1 MKFVLYSSSTW
12 KYLVF
17 LIQIIFQSFSTGNIT
32 IPEHF
37 QWLETSVASAS
48 RLYCPKCCPHACGKY
63 EFIPESSK
71 VALCCAEYAKPF
83 WNFPKYSHLQ
93 TNLHMEYNDDFSELY
108 IKQPKPINSVT
119 LYVLRYN
126 GKRLLSCL
134 PYNICEYH
142 DLVTVNLSDNKIQN
156 LPNISCLLNLDTLD
170 LSKNNIRNINSSSFS
185 QLIFLRYLDLS
196 DNFISYLKPGAFNY
210 RPGSL
215 MHIKMRRNRL
225 YSIDLTNFHLGYWF
239 YEVDYA
245 QNKIS
250 EITNKLNWNV
260 FRKDKLVGGG
270 YVKFKANYL
279 SHFPTPKE
287 FGLRNMNQAYILA
300 FSYSYQFGDNPWH
313 CDCSLFQYIKSIEL
327 ASLKFKGFI
336 KNNLTCS
343 SPPQV
348 KGYTVGDST
357 GNSSF
362 YDLLI
367 CNITMKNKCPP
378 RCYCFQQPSKKR
390 VVVNCYFSHRS
401 KLPIQV
407 PDFDNLDIN
416 LSRNKIKTV
425 EYLIY
430 LRRTKSIDLSY
441 NRIVEIDPLIFEIKT
456 LTIINLYQ
464 NRIKVLD
471 KSVRQKSP
479 CNIAFGEIKIVC
491 TCEMLWIKIWLERGN
506 SQSCNKNHVTCEIKS
521 KQKDAMLLSKEDF
534 CPVESNDSFFL
545 IALPVATLLICF
557 VIYQRF
563 KYEIKLVV
571 RKIQNQSNATIMNS
585 EIDFDV
591 YISLNIENN
600 AGTAWAIHTLNVYL
614 EQHGMKTCIPYRDF
628 EPGGIQVE
636 QIYKNI
642 IRSRFYIVVLTE
654 DYQESQFKI

>member
-1 MKFVLYSSSTW
+1 
-12 KYLVF
+12 
-17 LIQIIFQSFSTGNIT
+17 
-32 IPEHF
+32 
-37 QWLETSVASAS
+37 
-48 RLYCPKCCPHACGKY
+48 
-63 EFIPESSK
+63 
-71 VALCCAEYAKPF
+71 
-83 WNFPKYSHLQ
+83 
-93 TNLHMEYNDDFSELY
+93 
-108 IKQPKPINSVT
+108 
-119 LYVLRYN
+119 
-126 GKRLLSCL
+126 
-134 PYNICEYH
+134 
-142 DLVTVNLSDNKIQN
+142 
-156 LPNISCLLNLDTLD
+156 
-170 LSKNNIRNINSSSFS
+170 
-185 QLIFLRYLDLS
+185 
-196 DNFISYLKPGAFNY
+196 
-210 RPGSL
+210 
-215 MHIKMRRNRL
+215 
-225 YSIDLTNFHLGYWF
+225 
-239 YEVDYA
+239 
-245 QNKIS
+245 
-250 EITNKLNWNV
+250 
-260 FRKDKLVGGG
+260 
-270 YVKFKANYL
+270 
-279 SHFPTPKE
+279 
-287 FGLRNMNQAYILA
+287 
-300 FSYSYQFGDNPWH
+300 
-313 CDCSLFQYIKSIEL
+313 
-327 ASLKFKGFI
+327 
-336 KNNLTCS
+336 
-343 SPPQV
+343 
-348 KGYTVGDST
+348 
-357 GNSSF
+357 
-362 YDLLI
+362 
-367 CNITMKNKCPP
+367 MKNKCPP

-479 CNIAFGEIKIVC
+479 CNVAFGEIKIVC

-591 YISLNIENN
+591 HISLNIENN

-654 DYQESQFKI
+654 DYQESQFQNIEWNHLWSSFKCEVRKNIVVINFDALDSANINDRRLKAFCRLGYAFEFCNFDHRFFCNIRNSLNPFPRNNQNITYYSDKRSDQNINSDN